1 MRAEEFSGKCVF
13 TVCTHEFPY
22 ANKQRK
28 IFPVNTGPWTLP
40 FFSCRLFD
48 FGRKRKK
55 KNKPVNSSTES
66 VYSHI
71 TDSSVVDYFS
81 DSNYLQ
87 IYAKRVVL
95 VLSNRAFRILLRIVF
110 GAQKL
115 QATRIYLH
123 IPSACSC
130 SSAASLNRLACTII
144 LRWFGNNVSGFKSR
158 DLAGRAKFRHDLP
171 MVSNIC
177 SSQIFQK
184 R

>member
-1 MRAEEFSGKCVF
+1 MLTNKEKYSPLTQVLGRFLSSAVAYLILVGK
-13 TVCTHEFPY
+13 
-22 ANKQRK
+22 
-28 IFPVNTGPWTLP
+28 G
-40 FFSCRLFD
+40 
-48 FGRKRKK
+48 KK

-144 LRWFGNNVSGFKSR
+144 LR
-158 DLAGRAKFRHDLP
+158 
-171 MVSNIC
+171 
-177 SSQIFQK
+177 
-184 R
+184 